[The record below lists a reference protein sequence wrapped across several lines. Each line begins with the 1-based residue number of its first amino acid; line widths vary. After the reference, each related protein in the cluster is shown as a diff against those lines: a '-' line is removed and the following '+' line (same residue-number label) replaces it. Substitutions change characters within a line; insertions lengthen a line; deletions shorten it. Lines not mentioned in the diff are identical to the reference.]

1 MCFQALTNCNNQS
14 IVSGKFPNSLKL
26 AIISPSMKLKI
37 LLIKL
42 TIDLSVSYL
51 FCQRFIQ
58 KIKFLFSYLCMPT
71 RFCVN
76 YCAVLEKFIARNVLS
91 LDYFSHDKKCL
102 TIENM
107 LALCSWIFQKLMTI
121 SLMVYLLLSWQHTVL
136 IKFVCIC

>member
-1 MCFQALTNCNNQS
+1 MCFQALTNCNSQS
-14 IVSGKFPNSLKL
+14 IVGGKFPDSLKL
-26 AIISPSMKLKI
+26 AIISPVYEAKDPLDKTNYRPVSILPLLSKI
-37 LLIKL
+37 HTKDKI
-42 TIDLSVSYL
+42 
-51 FCQRFIQ
+51 FIQ
-58 KIKFLFSYLCMPT
+58 LFLMPT
-71 RFCVN
+71 RFWVN

-121 SLMVYLLLSWQHTVL
+121 SLMVYWLLHWYTVL